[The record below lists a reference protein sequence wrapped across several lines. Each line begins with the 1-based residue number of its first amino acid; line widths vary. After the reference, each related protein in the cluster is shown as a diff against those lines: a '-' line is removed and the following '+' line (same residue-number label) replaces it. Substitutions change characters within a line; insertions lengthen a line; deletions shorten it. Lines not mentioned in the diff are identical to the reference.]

1 MKKSRPHSTVM
12 GRAEWKTSPGLVVQS
27 SPLWLEI
34 LIEIGGNAY
43 GLLLQKVLVSFG
55 DVLFSTP
62 KQMGIIL
69 DLLLVKKTCA
79 SYKTKLQAYIL
90 YNCY

>member
-1 MKKSRPHSTVM
+1 MV
-12 GRAEWKTSPGLVVQS
+12 
-27 SPLWLEI
+27 
-34 LIEIGGNAY
+34 
-43 GLLLQKVLVSFG
+43 LLQKVLVSFS
-55 DVLFSTP
+55 DMLFSTP

-69 DLLLVKKTCA
+69 NLLLVKKTCA